1 MKKQADRDKKKKK
14 KDLEPMILEILQKS
28 LEAALRKSLN
38 ELFEEFK

>member
-1 MKKQADRDKKKKK
+1 MRKQADKDKKKKK

-38 ELFEEFK
+38 ELLDEFK